1 MTWPKEKQARDQRRT
16 RRQQH
21 ARAFLFTPEGHL
33 LGEVERVQGEMAL
46 TDCGGNVTD
55 AAMACGLTDR
65 PQGTKALWGQSAEA
79 AWGTYRYW
87 QQQCQRA

>member
-1 MTWPKEKQARDQRRT
+1 M
-16 RRQQH
+16 
-21 ARAFLFTPEGHL
+21 
-33 LGEVERVQGEMAL
+33 QGEMAL